1 MLTAGLLMLAV
12 AFAYSMGAHYT
23 GACMG
28 MPYALG
34 AVTARRALLI
44 MAPLSL
50 AGAALASHRVA
61 HTVGYDLIDRPL
73 RVPAQIIVLAVA
85 FTLTSVFTRLRVPTS
100 TIQILVFTLTGVAL
114 GGGGAVHWAIL
125 GELAALWLLAPV
137 IACGLGYALTRLL
150 DRVPG
155 VREPIEWALPGP
167 RARLATMRRADA
179 PTVPH
184 DHPPQDHVGR
194 TIRILPLALLA
205 VGAGATFS
213 MGANDVANATGALVG
228 THTLTPEQ
236 AGVLGGAGL
245 AAGVLTWGRPLLEKI
260 AFDIVTVDRAM
271 ATAGQLVQAAVVLLA
286 VSLGLFTSMNQALVG
301 AMAGAGLARGRHT
314 VHTATLTGIG
324 RGWLLGPAAG
334 ITLAYGITRL
344 ATLAVGASTLSR

>member
-1 MLTAGLLMLAV
+1 MAVLVVLAT

-61 HTVGYDLIDRPL
+61 HTVGFDLIDRPL
-73 RVPAQIIVLAVA
+73 PVPAEVIVLAVA
-85 FTLTSVFTRLRVPTS
+85 FTLTSAFTRLRVPTS
-100 TIQILVFTLTGVAL
+100 TIQILVFTVGGVAL
-114 GGGGAVHWAIL
+114 GAGNGVHWAIV
-125 GELAALWLLAPV
+125 GELVALWLLAPV
-137 IACGLGYALTRLL
+137 VACGLGYGLTRLL
-150 DRVPG
+150 DHVPG
-155 VREPIEWALPGP
+155 VREPTESASARSRLAHDGPTP
-167 RARLATMRRADA
+167 RAGRQTSPPGHHRRAA
-179 PTVPH
+179 
-184 DHPPQDHVGR
+184 R
-194 TIRILPLALLA
+194 MLPIVLVA
-205 VGAGATFS
+205 VGAVASFS

-236 AGVLGGAGL
+236 AGLLGGAAL
-245 AAGVLTWGRPLLEKI
+245 AAGALTWGRPLLEKI

-286 VSLGLFTSMNQALVG
+286 VSFGLFTSMNQALIG
-301 AMAGAGLARGRHT
+301 AMAGTGLARGRHT
-314 VHTATLTGIG
+314 VHAAALAGIG
-324 RGWLLGPAAG
+324 RGWVIGPAAG
-334 ITLAYGITRL
+334 IAMGYGITRL
-344 ATLAVGASTLSR
+344 VALVGGASALSR